1 MMPTPLETMRR
12 LGEILELENAALAAM
27 DLGRVTALLPMKAAA
42 TANLR
47 EAGERSSK
55 PTPETLAAAGRIDRL
70 ARDNRRLLERA
81 IVAQQRVI
89 GIMVGAAQATRA
101 REPAYGASG
110 SLATATGPLALS
122 TRA

>member
-1 MMPTPLETMRR
+1 MAMPLETMRR
-12 LGEILELENAALAAM
+12 LGEILELENAALTAM
-27 DLGRVTALLPMKAAA
+27 DLRRVTALLPMKAAVMA
-42 TANLR
+42 DLG
-47 EAGERSSK
+47 EAGERTSK
-55 PTPETLAAAGRIDRL
+55 QTPEMLAAAGRIDRL

-89 GIMVGAAQATRA
+89 GIMVGAAQAARS

-110 SLATATGPLALS
+110 SLATTSGPLALS